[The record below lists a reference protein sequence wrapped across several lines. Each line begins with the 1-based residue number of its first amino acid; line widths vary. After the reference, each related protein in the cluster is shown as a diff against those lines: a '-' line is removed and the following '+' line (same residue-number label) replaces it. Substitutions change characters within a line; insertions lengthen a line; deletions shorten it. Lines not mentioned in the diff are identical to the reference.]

1 MKNRIAK
8 IVSLLDEKKAE
19 NIQVFDM
26 RNRDYFVSSVIIA
39 TTMGERH
46 GLSLLDYLK
55 DELKK
60 EGEKFVNIDSS
71 EEWSILDLGDMII
84 HLMTPGYR
92 AKYNIEE
99 FLSNLEEQ
107 ARKEIEQE

>member
-84 HLMTPGYR
+84 HLMTPDYR